1 MLVAHA
7 DSKHKFQVSI
17 FSVIQLIKSRKTKT
31 QNNNILIRLP
41 TSEDTLILLWR
52 KQTYANSK
60 INSVKTHCPEGV
72 GIVA

>member
-41 TSEDTLILLWR
+41 TSEETLILL
-52 KQTYANSK
+52 
-60 INSVKTHCPEGV
+60 
-72 GIVA
+72 